1 MKLVNQGG
9 YMGKDNIILPEED
22 GDSDT
27 NLPPNKNTK
36 NKKVHKNRGLTK
48 FRRFGLVNDTI
59 EIKISSS

>member
-1 MKLVNQGG
+1 MVK
-9 YMGKDNIILPEED
+9 YNIILPEED